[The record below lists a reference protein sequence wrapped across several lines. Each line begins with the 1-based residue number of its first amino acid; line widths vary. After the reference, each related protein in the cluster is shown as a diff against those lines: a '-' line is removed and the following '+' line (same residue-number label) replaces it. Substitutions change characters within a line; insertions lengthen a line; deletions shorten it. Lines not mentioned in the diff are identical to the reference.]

1 MLKIFQISFLAG
13 FHKGPRQEE
22 DAKSE
27 SDQVYWT
34 CHGYIP
40 RGEML
45 VNQGIN
51 YMTNESTPSNE
62 IVLETWALP
71 ITVFLV
77 VLAYI
82 RNVYYKIYMTVF
94 FNIIQKGGSNPC
106 FHSFLRSMSYI
117 LQS

>member
-71 ITVFLV
+71 ITVLLAV
-77 VLAYI
+77 VSYIKNVYI
-82 RNVYYKIYMTVF
+82 RSI
-94 FNIIQKGGSNPC
+94 
-106 FHSFLRSMSYI
+106 
-117 LQS
+117 